1 MCIFHCIISV
11 FVSVDWLFFWE
22 CKTCALCVLSR
33 FSHAQ
38 LFATLLTVAHQAPL
52 SMGFFRQ
59 EYWSGLPLLL
69 LQGIFLPRDRTC
81 ISHVSCLGRLILY
94 HYRHLGSPCRTYFP
108 VSSYILNSM
117 LDIINFTFLRTKF
130 YCFNIVRICL
140 AYKLFGDK
148 MNPFKLGVYLA
159 LRQLQITQRWGV
171 AECSQWLMRTSHSV
185 LVEH

>member
-11 FVSVDWLFFWE
+11 FISVDWLFFWE
-22 CKTCALCVLSR
+22 CKTCAFCVLSR

-59 EYWSGLPLLL
+59 EYWSGLPSPSPGNLPA
-69 LQGIFLPRDRTC
+69 QGSNLYF
-81 ISHVSCLGRLILY
+81 SCLLPWQADSLP
-94 HYRHLGSPCRTYFP
+94 LSPPGSPCRTYFP

-140 AYKLFGDK
+140 AYKLFGNK